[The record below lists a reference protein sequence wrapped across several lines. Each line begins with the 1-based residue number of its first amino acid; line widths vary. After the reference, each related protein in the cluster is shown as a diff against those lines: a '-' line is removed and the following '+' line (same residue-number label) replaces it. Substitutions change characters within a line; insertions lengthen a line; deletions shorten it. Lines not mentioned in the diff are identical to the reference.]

1 MCSLFGGVKME
12 TDSSDVVRCSCIA
25 EYIVL
30 SQNSVFFL
38 FTYVFRGQRHR
49 GCVIKCKKIKNM
61 RGYIF
66 LEYFFIFLISLLSEQ
81 AKKI

>member
-38 FTYVFRGQRHR
+38 FTYVFRGQRHLKAHVVVR
-49 GCVIKCKKIKNM
+49 GATASAAVEV
-61 RGYIF
+61 G
-66 LEYFFIFLISLLSEQ
+66 
-81 AKKI
+81 